1 MLCICFMRTVQC
13 YAAPHVPTFVHI
25 VVWSNISR
33 HELNEQIEGTEII
46 SNWFITSM
54 IKATIN

>member
-1 MLCICFMRTVQC
+1 MRTVQC